1 MIGMRTKSRTLTRR
15 TREVS
20 VVDATTEKHAV
31 VKSAARVLRILAIFD
46 DVQRRMR
53 VGEIAE
59 RTGYPQSST
68 SVLLQ
73 SLAKLGYL
81 EFDPVDRSYVPTVQV
96 ALLGSWIA
104 DGMAA
109 NGTVGR
115 LMEQLGK
122 ETGATITLASR
133 NGIYAQYV
141 HVIQATDT
149 LRLHTPTGTNRLLVW
164 SASGFALLRDVP
176 DDEIRILVRRTAAEQ
191 TVHKLD
197 IKQVLENV
205 REFRR
210 QGYFFSRELVTKGGG
225 HISMRLP
232 SADGR
237 GNHALAIGVSGWIE
251 DIERRKTRIIRAMRA
266 AVQRYFPGQP

>member
-1 MIGMRTKSRTLTRR
+1 
-15 TREVS
+15 
-20 VVDATTEKHAV
+20 
-31 VKSAARVLRILAIFD
+31 
-46 DVQRRMR
+46 MR

-59 RTGYPQSST
+59 CTGYPQSST

-81 EFDPVDRSYVPTVQV
+81 EFDPVDRSYIPTVQV

-104 DGMAA
+104 NGIAA

-115 LMEQLGK
+115 LMDELSG

-141 HVIQATDT
+141 HVIQATNT

-164 SASGFALLRDVP
+164 SAAGFALLRDIS

-191 TVHKLD
+191 QIHKLNV
-197 IKQVLENV
+197 KQVLENV

-210 QGYFFSRELVTKGGG
+210 QSYFFSRELVTAGGG

-232 SADGR
+232 LPGDRSQ
-237 GNHALAIGVSGWIE
+237 HALAIGVSGWIE
-251 DIERRKTRIIRAMRA
+251 DIERQKTRIVRAMRA
-266 AVQRYFPGQP
+266 GIQRNFPPE

>member
-1 MIGMRTKSRTLTRR
+1 MRTKDRSTARR
-15 TREVS
+15 ASEVS

-46 DVQRRMR
+46 DLQRKMR

-59 RTGYPQSST
+59 RAGYPQSST

-81 EFDPVDRSYVPTVQV
+81 AFDPVDRSYIPTVQV

-104 DGMAA
+104 NGMAA
-109 NGTVGR
+109 DGTVGR
-115 LMEQLGK
+115 LMDELSE

-164 SASGFALLRDVP
+164 SAAGFALLRDVS

-191 TVHKLD
+191 SIYKLD

-210 QGYFFSRELVTKGGG
+210 QGYFFSRELVTAGGG

-232 SADGR
+232 LAETKGQ
-237 GNHALAIGVSGWIE
+237 HALAIGVSGWIE

-266 AVQRYFPGQP
+266 AIHRHFPTK

>member
-1 MIGMRTKSRTLTRR
+1 MPVKNRSMTRR
-15 TREVS
+15 AREVS

-46 DVQRRMR
+46 DVQRGMR

-59 RTGYPQSST
+59 RAGYPQSST

-73 SLAKLGYL
+73 SLTKLGYL
-81 EFDPVDRSYVPTVQV
+81 EFDSIDRSYIPTMQV

-104 DGMAA
+104 NGMAA

-115 LMEQLGK
+115 LMDELSA
-122 ETGATITLASR
+122 ETGATITVALR

-141 HVIQATDT
+141 HVIQAINST

-164 SASGFALLRDVP
+164 SAAGFALLRDVP

-191 TVHKLD
+191 QTHKLE

-210 QGYFFSRELVTKGGG
+210 QGYFFSRELVTPGGG

-232 SADGR
+232 LTEGR
-237 GNHALAIGVSGWIE
+237 AQRSLAIGVSGWIE
-251 DIERRKTRIIRAMRA
+251 DIDRQKKRIIRAMRA
-266 AVQRYFPGQP
+266 TIQRHFP

>member
-1 MIGMRTKSRTLTRR
+1 MGGIRTKDRSIARR
-15 TREVS
+15 AREVS
-20 VVDATTEKHAV
+20 VVDATTEKHAA
-31 VKSAARVLRILAIFD
+31 VKSAARVLRILAVFD
-46 DVQRRMR
+46 DVQRGMR

-68 SVLLQ
+68 SMLLQ

-81 EFDPVDRSYVPTVQV
+81 EFDPVDRSYIPTVQV

-104 DGMAA
+104 NGMAA

-115 LMEQLGK
+115 LMDGLSE

-141 HVIQATDT
+141 HVIQATNT

-164 SASGFALLRDVP
+164 SAAGFALLRDVP
-176 DDEIRILVRRTAAEQ
+176 EDEIRILVRRTAAEQ
-191 TVHKLD
+191 QTHKLD
-197 IKQVLENV
+197 TKQVLENV

-210 QGYFFSRELVTKGGG
+210 QGYFFSRELVTAGGG

-232 SADGR
+232 QAENR
-237 GNHALAIGVSGWIE
+237 GQHALAIGVSGWIE
-251 DIERRKTRIIRAMRA
+251 DIERQKSRILRAMRA
-266 AVQRYFPGQP
+266 AIQRHFDMK